1 MALICA
7 YPMYQ
12 MPELEHCIAAWWQ
25 GVRGHLIE
33 QDLSAEIVSKLPKL
47 LSQPNDYYAH
57 WRDDNL
63 LLSQTCG
70 YPLTHSLQGQVHY
83 VATQSYHT
91 PFSHGP
97 MYNSVVLVRDQSGA
111 KHIKELFQ
119 ARVAVNSDDSQ
130 SGYHA
135 LRGLIAPLAQGEAFF
150 SDVIESSSHRKSI
163 ALVVQG
169 QADICAVDCVTY
181 SLLQAHAPLEIA
193 KLRILTTT
201 QSAPCLPYIT
211 SLSTSPEVLVK
222 LQSGLIAAGLD
233 PALLSIREQLLMGPV
248 SILGGVKPYQEIV
261 GQANKAADLGYEQL
275 I

>member
-12 MPELEHCIAAWWQ
+12 MPELDQFIAAWWQ
-25 GVRGHLIE
+25 GVRRHLIE
-33 QDLSAEIVSKLPKL
+33 QGLSVEIVSKLPEL
-47 LSQPNDYYAH
+47 LSQPNDNYAH

-70 YPLTHSLQGQVHY
+70 YPLTHGLQGQVQY

-97 MYNSVVLVRDQSGA
+97 MYNSVVLVRDKGSTQY
-111 KHIKELFQ
+111 IKEMFNT
-119 ARVAVNSDDSQ
+119 RVAVNSDDSQ

-150 SDVIESSSHRKSI
+150 SEVIESSSHRKSI
-163 ALVVQG
+163 ALVAQG

-193 KLRILTTT
+193 KLRIITTT

-233 PALLSIREQLLMGPV
+233 PALLAIRKQLLMGPV

-261 GQANKAADLGYEQL
+261 DQANKAANLGYEQL

>member
-1 MALICA
+1 MSLICA

-12 MPELEHCIAAWWQ
+12 MPELDQFIAAWWQ
-25 GVRGHLIE
+25 GVRRHLIE
-33 QDLSAEIVSKLPKL
+33 QGLSVEIVSKLPEL
-47 LSQPNDYYAH
+47 LSQPNDNYAH

-70 YPLTHSLQGQVHY
+70 YPLTHGLQGQVQY

-97 MYNSVVLVRDQSGA
+97 MYNSVVLVRDKGSTQY
-111 KHIKELFQ
+111 IKEMFNT
-119 ARVAVNSDDSQ
+119 RVAVNSDDSQ

-150 SDVIESSSHRKSI
+150 SEVIESSSHRKSI
-163 ALVVQG
+163 ALVAQG

-193 KLRILTTT
+193 KLRIITTT

-233 PALLSIREQLLMGPV
+233 PALLAIRKQLLMGPV

-261 GQANKAADLGYEQL
+261 DQANKAANLGYEQL